1 MFDYKFVLTIL
12 AIAAGFIGYVLYIR
26 NILSGKAKPHAFS
39 WFVWALIACIAFSAQ
54 VAGKGGHGAL
64 IMGFTALACIIIA
77 LLALFKGKRDFP
89 LFDWFCLISAFAA
102 IGLWLYTK
110 NPVSA
115 VVLITITE
123 VFAFMPTFRKGY
135 FKPHEETATTFGLS
149 GLTFFLSLFALDR
162 FTVTTALYPAAL
174 VATNFSFVAMLLIR
188 RRMVG

>member
-1 MFDYKFVLTIL
+1 MFDYKIALTVLTIV
-12 AIAAGFIGYVLYIR
+12 AGFTGYVLYFR
-26 NILSGKAKPHAFS
+26 NILAGKTKPHAFS
-39 WFVWALIACIAFSAQ
+39 WFVWALIAGIAFAAQ
-54 VAGKGGHGAL
+54 VFGKGGFGAL
-64 IMGFTALACIIIA
+64 VMGFTALSCIVITI
-77 LLALFKGKRDFP
+77 LALYKGKRDFP
-89 LFDWFCLISAFAA
+89 LFDWLCLISAFAA

-110 NPVSA
+110 NPVSSIM
-115 VVLITITE
+115 LITITE